1 MRRWVRRWRIPKLKT
16 SFFRGLR
23 FRLTLSYVLFFTVLL
38 VAIGLLFQKT
48 LQLGMDDDSRATLE
62 EEWGAA
68 KGYLHMEA
76 GRPVWIADAT
86 DPEEAYIVERLR
98 HVYLLTDSN
107 GKVLEHSQTYDS
119 IGIDSPQ
126 EIFRILRLPQPEI
139 HVRRDGDGV
148 PYMIKAGSMRGDKNR
163 LYFFALGRSIEDNE
177 RTVNNFMR
185 RYFFM
190 LPGMIF
196 VT

>member
-1 MRRWVRRWRIPKLKT
+1 MRGGKREARNPKQRTGFLR
-16 SFFRGLR
+16 SLR
-23 FRLTLSYVLFFTVLL
+23 FRLTLSYVLFFSVLL

-48 LQLGMDDDSRATLE
+48 LQLGMDDDSRAALE

-68 KGYLHMEA
+68 KGYLHIEN
-76 GRPVWIADAT
+76 GKPVWIADPT

-119 IGIDSPQ
+119 IGVDSPQ

-139 HVRRDGDGV
+139 HVRRDADGV
-148 PYMIKAGSMRGDKNR
+148 PYMIKAGSMRGDKGR
-163 LYFFALGRSIEDNE
+163 VYFFAMGRSIARNE
-177 RTVNNFMR
+177 R
-185 RYFFM
+185 
-190 LPGMIF
+190 
-196 VT
+196 